1 MTRACLLL
9 ACAALAL
16 AAPAFAAAP
25 ADSLAGV
32 RFGRGDA
39 AFAAAAVGAVAIA
52 ANNDRFFRAH
62 WHQAGGATANSLA
75 EVGHSLGDGPTL
87 AAALLAADGIAAVT
101 RHARGAA
108 AIERVAFSAAVAGLA
123 TGAIKEAVG
132 RWRPLDSP
140 NDPGRFDAF
149 SGRDAFPSGHATLA
163 FACAAAAG
171 AETHSNV
178 VRAVAFP
185 LAGLVAW
192 SRIHDDK
199 HWASDVVAGA
209 AIGAWTAT
217 KADAYA
223 RRHFPR
229 GLWAVVLPK
238 RGGAQAQVRARF

>member
-1 MTRACLLL
+1 MKRRIAWL
-9 ACAALAL
+9 ACAALVL

-25 ADSLAGV
+25 ADSLAGL
-32 RFGRGDA
+32 RFGRGDV
-39 AFAAAAVGAVAIA
+39 AFAAVAAGAIAIA
-52 ANNDRFFRAH
+52 ANNDLLARAR
-62 WHQAGGATANSLA
+62 WHDAGGATANSLA
-75 EVGHSLGDGPTL
+75 DVGHSLGDGPTL
-87 AAALLAADGIAAVT
+87 AAALLAADGLAAVT
-101 RHARGAA
+101 HHACGAA

-132 RWRPLDSP
+132 RRRPLDSP
-140 NDPGRFDAF
+140 NDPGRFDPF

-171 AETHSNV
+171 AETHSNL

-199 HWASDVVAGA
+199 HWASDVLAGA

-217 KADAYA
+217 KADAFA

-229 GLWAVVLPK
+229 GLWAVVLPT
-238 RGGAQAQVRARF
+238 RGGAQVRIGTAL